1 MRSRAARGDAAAFAA
16 VYEDFQPALYRYCR
30 SILRDD
36 HDAQDALQST
46 MLRAFAALRH
56 ETRDFELRPWLFRIA
71 HNEAISILR
80 RRRPT
85 NELDENA
92 GGDDDATP
100 DRVAM
105 RADLRALQGDLDAL
119 PERQRAALVLR
130 ELNGLSHQEIASV
143 LEITPGLAKQAIF
156 QGRTALMQAREGREM
171 ACDDIRRALSDNDG
185 RVLRGARLRGHLRA
199 CTDCQRFR
207 AELRE
212 RPRALAQL
220 APPLAAP
227 HGAALIAQLLGAGGT
242 ASAGGAAAVSGL
254 SAASAGGALAAKV
267 AAVVVVAATA
277 AGGAAAMRDE
287 RPTAAPQPVAA
298 QRSVPKPAPSPVVDR
313 PAKPTPTPPRLGA
326 APAAGTPPGQQRA
339 AARRARQR
347 AAKRAAAAQRAKA
360 ARRRADNRAAAPGR
374 PDVPGRAAAPGQ
386 GAGARPAASGR
397 KRVPG
402 RPTAPGKASGRRGGG
417 R

>member
-1 MRSRAARGDAAAFAA
+1 MRSRAARGDAAAFAV

-56 ETRDFELRPWLFRIA
+56 EERDFELRPWLFRIA

-85 NELDENA
+85 SELDENA

-100 DRVAM
+100 DQVSM
-105 RADLRALQGDLDAL
+105 RADLRALQDDLDEL

-171 ACDDIRRALSDNDG
+171 ACGDIRRAMSDNDG
-185 RVLRGARLRGHLRA
+185 RVLRGGRLRGHLRA

-207 AELRE
+207 EELRE

-220 APPLAAP
+220 VPPLAVP

-254 SAASAGGALAAKV
+254 SAASAGSAVAAKV
-267 AAVVVVAATA
+267 IAVVVVAATA
-277 AGGAAAMRDE
+277 AGGATVMRDE
-287 RPTAAPQPVAA
+287 GPPAAPQPVATE
-298 QRSVPKPAPSPVVDR
+298 RSAPKPAADP
-313 PAKPTPTPPRLGA
+313 PAKPTPTPPRLGT
-326 APAAGTPPGQQRA
+326 APAVGTPVGQQRA
-339 AARRARQR
+339 AARHARQG
-347 AAKRAAAAQRAKA
+347 AAKRAAAARRAKA
-360 ARRRADNRAAAPGR
+360 ARRREDNRAAAPGR
-374 PDVPGRAAAPGQ
+374 PDVPGRAAAPGRRSS
-386 GAGARPAASGR
+386 GAAPGR
-397 KRVPG
+397 KRAPG
-402 RPTAPGKASGRRGGG
+402 RPTAPRHGSGVNRPSEG
-417 R
+417 RSGP